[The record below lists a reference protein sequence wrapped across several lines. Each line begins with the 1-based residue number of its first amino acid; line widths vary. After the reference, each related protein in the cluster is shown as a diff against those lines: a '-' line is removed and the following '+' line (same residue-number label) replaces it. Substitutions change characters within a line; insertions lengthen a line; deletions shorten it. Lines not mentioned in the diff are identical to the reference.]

1 MNIQATLP
9 SHVSSRATGI
19 GMSAIALWS
28 TSVGLLRSISEHF
41 GPTGGAALLYTISAL
56 ALCLSQGLPRPSQLP
71 RRYLWTGG
79 LLFVGYEIALALAIG
94 FAHTRAQSL
103 ELGMIN
109 YLWPSLTVLF
119 AVALL
124 KKKAAWWLW
133 PGLLLALA
141 GVAMVLKGDG
151 PWSPVT
157 LWHNI
162 QSNPLAYGLAFSAA
176 IVWALYCNLTRLW
189 SQGRSGVCFFFCA
202 TALTLWIRFFSS
214 DTVPLTFSWPSFLE
228 LLFMGVS
235 TAVAYS
241 AWNYGIQFGNLT
253 LLASA
258 SYFTPVLSA
267 LLGSLWLG
275 VTPGGAFWYGVVL
288 VVGGSLLCWLAT
300 RR

>member
-1 MNIQATLP
+1 MGTLAT
-9 SHVSSRATGI
+9 SQEGANTRATSLGLI
-19 GMSAIALWS
+19 AILLWS

-41 GPTGGAALLYTISAL
+41 GPVGGAALLYTISAV
-56 ALCLSQGLPRPSQLP
+56 ALCLSQGVPNPRRLP

-79 LLFVGYEIALALAIG
+79 LLFVGYEIALALSIG
-94 FAHTRAQSL
+94 LAHTRGQSL

-119 AVALL
+119 AVLIL
-124 KKKAAWWLW
+124 KKRAAWWLW
-133 PGLLLALA
+133 PGLMLAVG
-141 GVAMVLKGDG
+141 GVTLVLKGNGD
-151 PWSPVT
+151 WSPLV

-162 QSNPLAYGLAFSAA
+162 LSNPLAYGLAFGAA

-189 SQGRSGVCFFFCA
+189 SNGQNGVPLFFCL
-202 TALTLWIRFFSS
+202 TALALWIRYFTTETPPLSFSL
-214 DTVPLTFSWPSFLE
+214 VPCLE
-228 LLFMGVS
+228 ILFMGLS
-235 TAVAYS
+235 TAIAYS
-241 AWNYGIQFGNLT
+241 AWNHGIQFGNIT

-275 VTPGGAFWYGVVL
+275 VTPTGAFWQGVML
-288 VVGGSLLCWLAT
+288 VVAGSLLCWWAT